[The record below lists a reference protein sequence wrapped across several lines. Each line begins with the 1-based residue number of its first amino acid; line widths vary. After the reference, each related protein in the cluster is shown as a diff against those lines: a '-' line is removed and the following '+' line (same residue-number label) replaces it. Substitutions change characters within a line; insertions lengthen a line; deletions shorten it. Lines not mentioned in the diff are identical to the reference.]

1 MKSKFKKIVGVTGS
15 TGFLGSALCKDIKK
29 QNKFELV
36 KFRGNILNK
45 NHLKK
50 WFRENNIE
58 YLIHLA
64 AVVPTYKFVNNKD
77 YAKKVNFVGTKNI
90 VYELNKSKY
99 IRWFF
104 YSSTSH
110 IYKFNNFK
118 LKESSLKRPFS
129 AYGKTKLKAEYYLK
143 EKVNK
148 NIRLCCGRIF
158 SLEGK
163 KKTESYFLPGLKS
176 KIRKNKK
183 IKLNMNDFRDFIHID
198 DVVGAIIELMKKKVM
213 GDFNIATGKKTSF
226 LKIIN
231 IVKKI
236 YKKKIF
242 IEKLNDKDVK
252 GSYAD
257 IRKIQKTIKW
267 SPRRNINYIL
277 KDYFNK

>member
-1 MKSKFKKIVGVTGS
+1 MKQPAAKLFRLNKRRDKFPNADKIDQKGFFIGLTTSHLSKKKINYLVNNLLKLVKSKFKKIVGVTGS
-15 TGFLGSALCKDIKK
+15 TGFLGSALCKGIKK

-104 YSSTSH
+104 YSSSSH
-110 IYKFNNFK
+110 VYKFNNFK
-118 LKESSLKRPFS
+118 LKESSLKKPFS
-129 AYGKTKLKAEYYLK
+129 TYGKTKLKAEYYLK
-143 EKVNK
+143 EKVSK

-163 KKTESYFLPGLKS
+163 KQ
-176 KIRKNKK
+176 
-183 IKLNMNDFRDFIHID
+183 
-198 DVVGAIIELMKKKVM
+198 KV
-213 GDFNIATGKKTSF
+213 
-226 LKIIN
+226 
-231 IVKKI
+231 
-236 YKKKIF
+236 IF
-242 IEKLNDKDVK
+242 YRV
-252 GSYAD
+252 
-257 IRKIQKTIKW
+257 
-267 SPRRNINYIL
+267 
-277 KDYFNK
+277 